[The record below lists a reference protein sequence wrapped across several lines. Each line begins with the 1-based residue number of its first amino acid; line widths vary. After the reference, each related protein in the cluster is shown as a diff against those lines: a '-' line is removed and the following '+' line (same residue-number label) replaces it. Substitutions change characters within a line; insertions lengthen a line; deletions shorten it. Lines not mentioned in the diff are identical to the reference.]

1 MAPEDVLDR
10 TPNVL
15 SRDQQESYFANGYLL
30 IEQAIDGP
38 VLEKLRSAT
47 VQAVN
52 ASRTVSISDTT
63 WDLETG
69 HTTDEPKLRRLTS
82 PNDYDDTY
90 WEYAS
95 SPAISGILT
104 DLIGP
109 NIKFHHSKLNF
120 KWSGG
125 GEEVKWHQDIGFW
138 PHTNFTPCTV
148 GLYLEDCT
156 DDQGPLGVI
165 AQSNQG
171 PLFDQYSEDGEWVGG
186 LSDDDVGRLDLSKET
201 YLPGPA
207 GSITIHNCRTVHGSR
222 KNQSERPRPLLL
234 NAYAAADAMPYTVNP
249 AASSKYDQ
257 HIICGS
263 PARWAR
269 HDAGTCLIPPD
280 WSGGYTSI
288 FALQQEE
295 DQPAM

>member
-1 MAPEDVLDR
+1 M
-10 TPNVL
+10 
-15 SRDQQESYFANGYLL
+15 
-30 IEQAIDGP
+30 
-38 VLEKLRSAT
+38 
-47 VQAVN
+47 
-52 ASRTVSISDTT
+52 
-63 WDLETG
+63 
-69 HTTDEPKLRRLTS
+69 
-82 PNDYDDTY
+82 
-90 WEYAS
+90 
-95 SPAISGILT
+95 

-156 DDQGPLGVI
+156 DAQGPLGVI

-171 PLFDQYSEDGEWVGG
+171 PLFDQYDEDGEWVGC
-186 LSDDDVGRLDLSKET
+186 LSDNDVGRLDLSKET

-207 GSITIHNCRTVHGSR
+207 GAVTIHNCRTVHGSK

-234 NAYAAADAMPYTVNP
+234 NAYAAANAMPYTANP

-257 HIICGS
+257 HAVS
-263 PARWAR
+263 YTHLTLP
-269 HDAGTCLIPPD
+269 TPP
-280 WSGGYTSI
+280 YV
-288 FALQQEE
+288 
-295 DQPAM
+295 

>member
-1 MAPEDVLDR
+1 MAPEDILVR
-10 TPNVL
+10 TPSML
-15 SRDQQESYFANGYLL
+15 SRAQLESYFDNGYLL
-30 IEQAIDGP
+30 IEKVIDSL
-38 VLEKLRSAT
+38 VLEKLR
-47 VQAVN
+47 AVTARAID
-52 ASRTVSISDTT
+52 ASRSISVSDAV

-69 HTTDEPKLRRLTS
+69 HSAEEPKLRRLTS
-82 PNDYDDTY
+82 PNDYDDAY

-95 SPAISGILT
+95 STAISEILT

-120 KWSGG
+120 KWAGG

-165 AQSNQG
+165 AQSHRG
-171 PLFDQYSEDGEWVGG
+171 PLFDQYSDEGAWVGC
-186 LSDDDVGRLDLSKET
+186 LLDDDVEKLDLSGEV

-207 GSITIHNCRTVHGSR
+207 ESITIHNCRTVHGSR
-222 KNQSERPRPLLL
+222 KNQSKRPRPLLL

-249 AASSKYDQ
+249 ARSSKYDQ

-280 WSGGYTSI
+280 WSEGYTSI
-288 FALQQEE
+288 FSLQQEKE
-295 DQPAM
+295 NSTM